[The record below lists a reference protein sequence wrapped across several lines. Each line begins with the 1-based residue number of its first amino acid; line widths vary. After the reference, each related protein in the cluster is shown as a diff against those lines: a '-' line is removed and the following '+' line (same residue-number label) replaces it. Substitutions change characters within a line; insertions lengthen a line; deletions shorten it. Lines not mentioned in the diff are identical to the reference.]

1 MNENFLVI
9 DVGTQSLRASV
20 VSSSGQ
26 ILVFSRQK
34 YEVPYFSPEK
44 GSSSLRIRPRDTASK
59 AKHMAAFSA
68 SYAMLS
74 PPVSLTAFR

>member
-1 MNENFLVI
+1 MSENFLVI

-44 GSSSLRIRPRDTASK
+44 GFAEQRVDFYLEEIIK
-59 AKHMAAFSA
+59 ATNDIDKRH
-68 SYAMLS
+68 
-74 PPVSLTAFR
+74 P